1 MTLGPNEPL
10 VGARDPQARLAT
22 PCLLLD
28 ADGFEHNLAAMM
40 ELARRY
46 GREVRPHVK
55 AHKCATI
62 GRRQLEAG
70 AVGLCCATVREA
82 EVMAD
87 AGLKGILITS
97 PVVAPGMIERLARA
111 HDRAGDLAVV
121 VDSEVGV
128 EALAANVRAGRP
140 LGVLV
145 EIDVGQG
152 RTGVTL
158 PEDAVGLARRI
169 EGLPQLRYRGL
180 QAYYGH
186 LQHVPGYAD
195 RKAKAA
201 EQWARLRPYLDAL
214 SAEGLPPEVVTGGG
228 TGTHLLDL
236 EEGPFTEI
244 QPGSYL
250 FLDKQYGAIE
260 LAPGGTAPF
269 RTSLT
274 VATRVISANQADLGA
289 GCRVQGDGDR
299 RWTGPWGR
307 RRRRGCDLPVHGRRA
322 RWPAL
327 WRRGHA
333 AVGRRSG
340 DPGRAALRPD
350 RQPARVGSRHAQ
362 RASGR
367 HLAGR
372 RARLLGDCDE
382 NDRVGR
388 RRDRHHDRVLPRQAR
403 P

>member
-111 HDRAGDLAVV
+111 HDRACDLAVV
-121 VDSEVGV
+121 VDSKVGV

-274 VATRVISANQADLGA
+274 VATRVISANQADLVVLDAGFKAMATDAGPALGA
-289 GCRVQGDGDR
+289 GGAAADATYQFMGDEHGGLRFGAGATRPSVGDLVILVAPHCDPTVNLHE
-299 RWTGPWGR
+299 WVHVMHNGR
-307 RRRRGCDLPVHGRRA
+307 LVDIWPVHA
-322 RWPAL
+322 R
-327 WRRGHA
+327 GY
-333 AVGRRSG
+333 
-340 DPGRAALRPD
+340 
-350 RQPARVGSRHAQ
+350 
-362 RASGR
+362 
-367 HLAGR
+367 
-372 RARLLGDCDE
+372 
-382 NDRVGR
+382 
-388 RRDRHHDRVLPRQAR
+388 
-403 P
+403 

>member
-46 GREVRPHVK
+46 GREVRSHVK

-111 HDRAGDLAVV
+111 NDRAGDLAVV

-274 VATRVISANQADLGA
+274 VATRVISANQADLVVLDAGFKAMATDAGPALGA
-289 GCRVQGDGDR
+289 GGAAADATYQFMGDEHGGLRFGAGATRPSVGDLVILVAPHCDPTVNLHE
-299 RWTGPWGR
+299 WVHVMHNGR
-307 RRRRGCDLPVHGRRA
+307 LVDIWPVDARGY
-322 RWPAL
+322 
-327 WRRGHA
+327 
-333 AVGRRSG
+333 
-340 DPGRAALRPD
+340 
-350 RQPARVGSRHAQ
+350 
-362 RASGR
+362 
-367 HLAGR
+367 
-372 RARLLGDCDE
+372 
-382 NDRVGR
+382 
-388 RRDRHHDRVLPRQAR
+388 
-403 P
+403 